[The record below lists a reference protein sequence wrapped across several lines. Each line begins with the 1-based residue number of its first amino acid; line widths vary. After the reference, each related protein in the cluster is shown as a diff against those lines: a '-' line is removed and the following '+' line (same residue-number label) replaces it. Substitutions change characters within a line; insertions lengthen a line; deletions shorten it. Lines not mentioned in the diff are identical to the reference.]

1 LLWQNTPKSRSDP
14 SVFKHSLKFVRTT
27 VAFPL
32 YIVLNIPILVLMDID
47 LLARSGGMKVLLHV
61 LGDGPS
67 ELAPIIA
74 SAFLH
79 IIDSPRTRASLCVG
93 TDIEVR

>member
-1 LLWQNTPKSRSDP
+1 
-14 SVFKHSLKFVRTT
+14 
-27 VAFPL
+27 
-32 YIVLNIPILVLMDID
+32 MDID

>member
-1 LLWQNTPKSRSDP
+1 MLWQNTPKNHSGP
-14 SVFKHSLKFVRTT
+14 SVYRHSPKSVRISF
-27 VAFPL
+27 AIQL
-32 YIVLNIPILVLMDID
+32 EIVFNVPFLVLMDID

-61 LGDGPS
+61 LGDGPN